1 MDVKTYT
8 MTDGQYFKVINKSTG
23 AVITYG
29 ELTESNQLVTIHKV
43 EFISEE
49 KYESERPRIEPN
61 SGMQKV
67 SGEAL

>member
-8 MTDGQYFKVINKSTG
+8 MADGQYFKVINKSTN
-23 AVITYG
+23 AVIIYG
-29 ELTESNQLVTIHKV
+29 ELTESNQLVTIHNV

-49 KYESERPRIEPN
+49 QYESERPRIEPN
-61 SGMQKV
+61 SGMQQV